1 MAARGG
7 NAKMEAE
14 VQGQRYKDVYDGM
27 KERNVKD
34 STDKLA
40 AAHVTIAGSGGLG
53 SYIAIAL
60 TRIGVGHLKLID
72 FDFVELSNLNRQQ
85 FKLSQVDM
93 PKVVAMKQNLQE
105 FNPFIDIQTAQ
116 VKVTHDNVKDLFESA
131 DIICEA
137 FDNPAAKAMLLDA
150 ASEFYPDKPLVMG
163 TGMAGIHSSNTITT
177 KHPRPNLY
185 IAGDGTTK
193 GDEGLMAPRVMICAG
208 HEANMITRLILGQ
221 TEI

>member
-1 MAARGG
+1 
-7 NAKMEAE
+7 MEAE
-14 VQGQRYKDVYDGM
+14 VQGQPYEDVYNGM
-27 KERNVKD
+27 KERNVKN
-34 STDKLA
+34 STDKLT
-40 AAHVTIAGSGGLG
+40 AAHVTIAGAGGLG
-53 SYIAIAL
+53 SNIAIAL

-72 FDFVELSNLNRQQ
+72 FDSVELSNLNRQQ
-85 FKLSQVDM
+85 FKLSQVGM
-93 PKVVAMKQNLQE
+93 PKVVALKQNLQE

-116 VKVTHDNVKDLFESA
+116 VEVTHDNVPQLFKSA

-150 ASEFYPDKPLVMG
+150 ASEFYPNKPLVMG
-163 TGMAGIHSSNTITT
+163 TGMAGVHSSNTITT

-185 IAGDGTTK
+185 IAGDGTSK
-193 GDEGLMAPRVMICAG
+193 GVEGLMAPRVMICAG